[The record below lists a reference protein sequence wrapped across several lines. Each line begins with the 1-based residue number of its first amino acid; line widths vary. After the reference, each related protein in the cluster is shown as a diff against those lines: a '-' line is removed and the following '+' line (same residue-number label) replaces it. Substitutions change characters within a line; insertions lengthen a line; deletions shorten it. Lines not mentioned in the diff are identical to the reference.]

1 MRRLEILYFVTVMSP
16 ESLGGGAS
24 PVVVSVTVVGN
35 CEVVDMTVVEDISS
49 SSSYKN
55 EDI

>member
-49 SSSYKN
+49 SSSNKN